1 VLKRR
6 DIEYLST
13 SGVCARSFAFTP
25 GHLGNTATTK
35 EAAMETREQHQ
46 PACVAAQPLRN
57 PLLALASQRCYA
69 PPVEGQTPS
78 QQWLADPENHGLWL
92 TRLAAQVHLDV
103 PTLRAGLYDVASLSV
118 WQRAQVSKAV
128 INYFCSSEGDR
139 GRVDRLYD
147 EYCAAVIWARLQVD
161 RRVLVVDGVTLYDA
175 RAIAATVGWSAWQGW
190 YARMARGSIAATR
203 WYRRLY
209 TTEEAMRCWFSGRP
223 QPSIPDLAA
232 AVRAAGCARR
242 LPSVVPVPLTASWGS
257 PWVEFQGERYIWGQD
272 VTRLY
277 GITARTLRRARRE
290 GKLEAGIVLCQ
301 VLIPF
306 KSLQQFLRWWY
317 SRGCTW
323 KGQTKAEVV
332 DSGR

>member
-1 VLKRR
+1 
-6 DIEYLST
+6 
-13 SGVCARSFAFTP
+13 
-25 GHLGNTATTK
+25 
-35 EAAMETREQHQ
+35 
-46 PACVAAQPLRN
+46 
-57 PLLALASQRCYA
+57 
-69 PPVEGQTPS
+69 
-78 QQWLADPENHGLWL
+78 
-92 TRLAAQVHLDV
+92 
-103 PTLRAGLYDVASLSV
+103 
-118 WQRAQVSKAV
+118 
-128 INYFCSSEGDR
+128 
-139 GRVDRLYD
+139 
-147 EYCAAVIWARLQVD
+147 
-161 RRVLVVDGVTLYDA
+161 
-175 RAIAATVGWSAWQGW
+175 
-190 YARMARGSIAATR
+190 
-203 WYRRLY
+203 
-209 TTEEAMRCWFSGRP
+209 MRCWFSGRP

-242 LPSVVPVPLTASWGS
+242 LPSAVPVPLTASWGS